1 MCWAS
6 EARQGPP
13 SMGFGFSCTDQH
25 MDLGPWSK
33 DVVRM
38 SKIGFIIQMVE
49 KVFRV
54 ENGFCM
60 VVTKKGF
67 EVGSKRVLHFEGVS
81 DRCILLKL

>member
-13 SMGFGFSCTDQH
+13 SMGVGFSATDQH

-33 DVVRM
+33 DVMRIW
-38 SKIGFIIQMVE
+38 KIGFVMQMVK
-49 KVFRV
+49 KVFSV
-54 ENGFCM
+54 EIGFGM

-67 EVGSKRVLHFEGVS
+67 EVGSKRVLHF
-81 DRCILLKL
+81 